1 MALVSPTRSA
11 FPCTAARVG
20 CNRDVQPLGREAGGG
35 RADDYSRTP
44 SARIE
49 RDATSFVAAMTFCRD
64 ARPSS
69 TCMKQ
74 LAEYEVVDDQKR
86 EPTRDVPEERSN
98 RDVNTRILMTSRMG
112 THGIADNVGSRVR
125 GNGAEQ
131 LDENTRLQKTYR
143 KR

>member
-1 MALVSPTRSA
+1 
-11 FPCTAARVG
+11 
-20 CNRDVQPLGREAGGG
+20 
-35 RADDYSRTP
+35 
-44 SARIE
+44 
-49 RDATSFVAAMTFCRD
+49 
-64 ARPSS
+64 
-69 TCMKQ
+69 MKQ